1 MKVLVTGGAGFIG
14 SHIVERLLTEGMTVV
29 VVDNSPNINDRWPEQ
44 KVIWYQMDLLDEKL
58 LNVFSKEKPQ
68 VIIHLAAQTSVQSS
82 VKRPHNDAETN
93 IVGTIHLLQCAVTH
107 NVQKIVFASTAA
119 VYGEPQYLP
128 ICEDHQICPTA
139 FYGLSK
145 YAAELYIRQ
154 YHKLFGLSYSI
165 LRFSNVYGPGQT
177 DDGEG
182 GVISIFL
189 SQIAKDCA
197 PTIFGD
203 GQQTRDF
210 IFVGDVVDACVKAM
224 FVRESHILNISSHTK
239 LSINDLLAML
249 KLQINSDIKPKFQCE
264 KDGDIRH
271 SCLDNSL
278 AIETL
283 TWRPVVSLNEGL
295 EKTITSMLDHDM

>member
-128 ICEDHQICPTA
+128 ICEDHQICPP
-139 FYGLSK
+139 S
-145 YAAELYIRQ
+145 
-154 YHKLFGLSYSI
+154 
-165 LRFSNVYGPGQT
+165 FS
-177 DDGEG
+177 D
-182 GVISIFL
+182 
-189 SQIAKDCA
+189 
-197 PTIFGD
+197 
-203 GQQTRDF
+203 
-210 IFVGDVVDACVKAM
+210 
-224 FVRESHILNISSHTK
+224 
-239 LSINDLLAML
+239 
-249 KLQINSDIKPKFQCE
+249 
-264 KDGDIRH
+264 
-271 SCLDNSL
+271 
-278 AIETL
+278 
-283 TWRPVVSLNEGL
+283 
-295 EKTITSMLDHDM
+295 